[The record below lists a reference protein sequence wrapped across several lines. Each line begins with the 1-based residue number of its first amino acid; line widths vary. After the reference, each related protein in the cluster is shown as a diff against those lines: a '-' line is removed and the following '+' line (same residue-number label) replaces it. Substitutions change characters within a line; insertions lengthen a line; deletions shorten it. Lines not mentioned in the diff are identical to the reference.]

1 VKSHEYKV
9 RVQSAIEHSQT
20 VTTSTPQRKN
30 YSEENGVMRP
40 PPHKKKGPRRESREP
55 RTFTGIT
62 AYIDLLLLRLA
73 ERRYVL
79 VVVLHPLINL
89 CLGLLR

>member
-20 VTTSTPQRKN
+20 VTTSNSAEEELLGGKWRDAPPAPQ
-30 YSEENGVMRP
+30 
-40 PPHKKKGPRRESREP
+40 KKGPGRESREP